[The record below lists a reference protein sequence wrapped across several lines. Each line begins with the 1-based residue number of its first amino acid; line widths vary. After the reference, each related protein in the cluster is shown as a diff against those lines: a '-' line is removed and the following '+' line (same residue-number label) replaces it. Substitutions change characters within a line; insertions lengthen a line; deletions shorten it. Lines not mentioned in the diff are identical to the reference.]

1 MNAGF
6 LLILTITYTG
16 GFMSI
21 FKRFSKV
28 AVAVGVICAG
38 TVFAQGPMPIT
49 WNVGVAGNP
58 GGVGSVVAAYIGGT
72 LNIDGEGA
80 MQNFGTSASVPW
92 NSYRDSITNVRISR
106 GVTNIGNNSFY
117 EYTALKTVEIGGTV
131 TNIGSF
137 AFSRSG
143 LTSLSIPF
151 SVTTIGDNAISFLRD
166 LTSIFVFEG
175 NTHFSAV
182 DGVLFNLAQDTLI
195 LYPPNREGTSY
206 TIPNSVKMLRN
217 QSFQHSRNLTT
228 VTIPE
233 GVTNAAN
240 NQVTFAYMSAL
251 TSITLPNSMTFAN
264 TSMFQGSNAL
274 KSVTLGTDVTLVS
287 RGAFAGC
294 TALESITF
302 LGTTPPETPQGALWS
317 FISTNDMDSS
327 AIKLYVPLEA
337 VEAYREHDIWG
348 KFHSVSPIPNEN
360 PTWACGANVS
370 CSFTAG
376 IFKVSG
382 TGRMTDYLP
391 AAGAPAI
398 FKSAGTSEIAPAG
411 TAPWKSY
418 KASIISIIVE
428 DGVTSIGNA
437 AFEGSDNLTSVTIG
451 SDVTSIGAF
460 AFQNCANIDTI
471 NIFSAA
477 PPAIEATTFIG
488 IDMSSTALFVPA
500 ASVEAYADAA
510 GWEVF
515 QDIEAHATTSIYG
528 NITANR
534 SRANSLSPAV
544 SVRGR
549 VLNVSTPSSAQNLQV
564 RLIDMRGR
572 TMMRLNM
579 TGGGNMSL
587 NKISA
592 GRYIVDMRD
601 VKTGMRFTSPIVVR

>member
-1 MNAGF
+1 MSAGF

-317 FISTNDMDSS
+317 FISTNNMDSS

-348 KFHSVSPIPNEN
+348 KFHSVSPILNR
-360 PTWACGANVS
+360 TWECGTDVR
-370 CSFTAG
+370 CSFNSG
-376 IFKVSG
+376 IFTANG
-382 TGRMTDYLP
+382 TGAMANYTSANT
-391 AAGAPAI
+391 AALSKA
-398 FKSAGTSEIAPAG
+398 SSVIAPV
-411 TAPWKSY
+411 TTPWEIYKSLIT
-418 KASIISIIVE
+418 SVIIE

-437 AFEGSDNLTSVTIG
+437 AFDGSENLTSVKIG
-451 SDVTSIGAF
+451 SGVTSIGEMAF
-460 AFQNCANIDTI
+460 HNCNNIDSI
-471 NIFSAA
+471 HIFSAA
-477 PPAIEATTFIG
+477 PPAVAASTFTGVDLSAARVFVPEANIEAYT
-488 IDMSSTALFVPA
+488 
-500 ASVEAYADAA
+500 EAE
-510 GWEVF
+510 GWNEF
-515 QDIEAHATTSIYG
+515 QDITSHAATSVQG
-528 NITANR
+528 GAAFNR
-534 SRANSLSPAV
+534 NRANSLSPVV
-544 SVRGR
+544 SVIGKT
-549 VLNVSTPSSAQNLQV
+549 LNVRIPQSMQSSSTLQV
-564 RLIDMRGR
+564 RMIDMRGR
-572 TMMRLNM
+572 TAANFN
-579 TGGGNMSL
+579 TMSGTNNSFQL
-587 NKISA
+587 TKIPA
-592 GRYIVDMRD
+592 GSYIVE
-601 VKTGMRFTSPIVVR
+601 VRNAGTRLSTTPVMVR